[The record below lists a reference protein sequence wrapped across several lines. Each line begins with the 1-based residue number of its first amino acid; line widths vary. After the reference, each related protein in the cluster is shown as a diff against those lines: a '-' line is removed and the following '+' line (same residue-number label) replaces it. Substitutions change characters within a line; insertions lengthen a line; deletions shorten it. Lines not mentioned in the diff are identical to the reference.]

1 MGSLEWLDRPILS
14 NPVALIAFEGW
25 GDAGDS
31 ASLAAER
38 FLDSFESEL
47 IATFDPDEHYD
58 FQVRRPMVVLDEGG
72 TRKID
77 WPENDLYVIRG
88 PRRDLVVL
96 LGEEPNYKWKAF
108 TTELVDALLTLGVGK
123 VVTLGAFIGQVAHTL
138 PVPLVGSATRPD
150 ALTLH
155 GLLPSGYQGPTG
167 ILGVLN
173 HALGSAGIDVISVWA
188 AVPHYLSNQDYP
200 PAVEALTIK
209 ASELL
214 GLSVEISDLTTRSRE
229 FRDTVDE
236 AIGEN
241 RELRQY
247 VERLEHEAAED
258 DDQQADRLVEEIED
272 FLRDQR

>member
-1 MGSLEWLDRPILS
+1 VLND
-14 NPVALIAFEGW
+14 PVALIAFEGW

-38 FLDSFESEL
+38 FLNSFDSEL
-47 IATFDPDEHYD
+47 VATFDPDEHYD
-58 FQVRRPMVVLDEGG
+58 FQVRRPMVFVNEGG
-72 TRKID
+72 TRRID
-77 WPENDLYVIRG
+77 WPENEIHVIRR

-96 LGEEPNYKWKAF
+96 IGEEPNYKWKAF
-108 TTELVDALLTLGVGK
+108 TNDLVDALQTLGVSK

-138 PVPLVGSATRPD
+138 PVPLIGSATRPD
-150 ALTLH
+150 ALSLH

-173 HALGSAGIDVISVWA
+173 HAFGNAGIDVISVWA

-200 PAVEALTIK
+200 PAVEALAIK

-214 GLSVEISDLTTRSRE
+214 ELSIDIGDLTTKSRQ

-236 AIGEN
+236 AIEEN
-241 RELRQY
+241 TELQQY
-247 VERLEHEAAED
+247 VEQLEQDANEDEADHAET
-258 DDQQADRLVEEIED
+258 LVSEIED
-272 FLRDQR
+272 FLKEV